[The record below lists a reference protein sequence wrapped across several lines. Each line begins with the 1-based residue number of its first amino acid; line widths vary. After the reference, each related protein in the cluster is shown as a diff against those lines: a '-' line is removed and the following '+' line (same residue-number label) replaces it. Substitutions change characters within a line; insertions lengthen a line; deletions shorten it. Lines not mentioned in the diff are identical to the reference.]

1 MLSREDTNTAVKIPS
16 KYGSKALEEIRM
28 YQHSV
33 NELIP
38 KAPFKR
44 LVRELVAD
52 TQVDGL
58 DGNISRVHASA
69 FEAAQ
74 LVAEQKLV
82 ELFEM
87 SQLVALHCKRQ
98 TIRPG
103 DLEMVAHLCSKKREM

>member
-52 TQVDGL
+52 TQVVSTVL
-58 DGNISRVHASA
+58 TLTYSLIRMN
-69 FEAAQ
+69 Q
-74 LVAEQKLV
+74 L
-82 ELFEM
+82 
-87 SQLVALHCKRQ
+87 C
-98 TIRPG
+98 
-103 DLEMVAHLCSKKREM
+103 